1 MSNENNAA
9 THFDLHTTG
18 VGYLNRA
25 REVKPQSGKKFKP
38 FWSVGISALHE
49 NIDDVE
55 YSRIDTIIVGTDA
68 CELIKQYK
76 EDINQQDSRVICG
89 FKVGDIYTDPYN
101 NNDGEDRAVIKGRL
115 LYISWIKVN
124 GEMVYNAEKPQT
136 KLPDTNPQQQEST
149 ANNDGT
155 TQNCTSSVE
164 CPFIEKNRKTR
175 FRHTHIHEHCKLLY
189 RITRGLKRYR
199 KWGGEARIQPFS
211 GTI

>member
-1 MSNENNAA
+1 VFFLFALFNGEKNMSNENNAA

-38 FWSVGISALHE
+38 FWSVGISALHGSV
-49 NIDDVE
+49 DDVE

-89 FKVGDIYTDPYN
+89 FKVGDIYAEPYK

-115 LYISWIKVN
+115 LYISIGKSISYH
-124 GEMVYNAEKPQT
+124 GCT
-136 KLPDTNPQQQEST
+136 DES
-149 ANNDGT
+149 
-155 TQNCTSSVE
+155 S
-164 CPFIEKNRKTR
+164 
-175 FRHTHIHEHCKLLY
+175 HHIHLYVHQKEHYYLTLDHHY
-189 RITRGLKRYR
+189 LKRQHLINAKYIR
-199 KWGGEARIQPFS
+199 KNSNSANIKRKRKRDLLS
-211 GTI
+211 LSLM

>member
-38 FWSVGISALHE
+38 FWSVGISALHGSV
-49 NIDDVE
+49 DDVE

-89 FKVGDIYTDPYN
+89 FKVGDIYADPYK

-124 GEMVYNAEKPQT
+124 GEMVYKAEKPQT
-136 KLPDTNPQQQEST
+136 KSPDTNPQQQEST
-149 ANNDGT
+149 AKDDAT
-155 TQNCTSSVE
+155 TQNSTSSVE
-164 CPFIEKNRKTR
+164 CPFIEQLGNQVTVLNNDPDFEQKVDWLSKHGYEYDSSHDSWN
-175 FRHTHIHEHCKLLY
+175 LL
-189 RITRGLKRYR
+189 
-199 KWGGEARIQPFS
+199 QQ
-211 GTI
+211 